1 LKSWHWDE
9 LAWIKR
15 REAISASL
23 PFMRIWVNFTRH
35 DPTWSVQCLSE
46 DARTV
51 ISPQVRIARE
61 STLLN
66 LLRASGADE
75 PTILAVSRDM
85 QQTGHGTVAVDVNSK
100 GIKLLQIK
108 QTF

>member
-1 LKSWHWDE
+1 MFTP
-9 LAWIKR
+9 R
-15 REAISASL
+15 VAISASL
-23 PFMRIWVNFTRH
+23 LSMRIWVNFIRRDT
-35 DPTWSVQCLSE
+35 TWSVQCLAE

-51 ISPQVRIARE
+51 ISPHVRIARD

-75 PTILAVSRDM
+75 ATVLAVSRDM
-85 QQTGHGTVAVDVNSK
+85 QQTGGGTVAVDVNSK

>member
-1 LKSWHWDE
+1 
-9 LAWIKR
+9 
-15 REAISASL
+15 
-23 PFMRIWVNFTRH
+23 MRIWFRFTH
-35 DPTWSVQCLSE
+35 LETTWSVQCLAE

-51 ISPQVRIARE
+51 ISPQVRIARD

-75 PTILAVSRDM
+75 ATVQAVSRDM
-85 QQTGHGTVAVDVNSK
+85 QKGRGTVAVDVNSK
-100 GIKLLQIK
+100 GIKLLQIE

>member
-1 LKSWHWDE
+1 
-9 LAWIKR
+9 
-15 REAISASL
+15 
-23 PFMRIWVNFTRH
+23 MRIWVNFMHSDT
-35 DPTWSVQCLSE
+35 TWSVQCLAE

-51 ISPQVRIARE
+51 ISPHVRIARE

-75 PTILAVSRDM
+75 GTVLTVSRDM
-85 QQTGHGTVAVDVNSK
+85 QKAGHGTVAVDVNSK

>member
-1 LKSWHWDE
+1 
-9 LAWIKR
+9 
-15 REAISASL
+15 
-23 PFMRIWVNFTRH
+23 MRIWLKFTH
-35 DPTWSVQCLSE
+35 LETTWSVQCLAE

-51 ISPQVRIARE
+51 ISPQVRIARD

-75 PTILAVSRDM
+75 ATVQAVSRDM
-85 QQTGHGTVAVDVNSK
+85 QKGRGTVAMDVNSK
-100 GIKLLQIK
+100 GIKLLQIE

>member
-1 LKSWHWDE
+1 MVTP
-9 LAWIKR
+9 R
-15 REAISASL
+15 VAISASL
-23 PFMRIWVNFTRH
+23 LSMRIWVNFMHRDT
-35 DPTWSVQCLSE
+35 TWSVQCLAE

-51 ISPQVRIARE
+51 ISPHVRIARD

-75 PTILAVSRDM
+75 DTVRAVSRDM
-85 QQTGHGTVAVDVNSK
+85 RQTGSGTVAINVNSK

>member
-1 LKSWHWDE
+1 
-9 LAWIKR
+9 
-15 REAISASL
+15 
-23 PFMRIWVNFTRH
+23 MRVWVNFTH
-35 DPTWSVQCLSE
+35 LDTTWSVQCLAE

-51 ISPQVRIARE
+51 ISPLVRIARD

-75 PTILAVSRDM
+75 NTVLAVSRDM
-85 QQTGHGTVAVDVNSK
+85 QKMGRGTVAVDVNSK

-108 QTF
+108 HTF

>member
-1 LKSWHWDE
+1 
-9 LAWIKR
+9 
-15 REAISASL
+15 
-23 PFMRIWVNFTRH
+23 MRIWVNFMRL
-35 DPTWSVQCLSE
+35 DSTWSVQCLAE

-51 ISPQVRIARE
+51 ISPHVRIARD

-75 PTILAVSRDM
+75 ATVLAVSRDM
-85 QQTGHGTVAVDVNSK
+85 QQNGGGTVAVDVNSK

>member
-1 LKSWHWDE
+1 MFTP
-9 LAWIKR
+9 R
-15 REAISASL
+15 VAISASL
-23 PFMRIWVNFTRH
+23 LSMRIWVNFIRRDT
-35 DPTWSVQCLSE
+35 TWSVQCLAE

-51 ISPQVRIARE
+51 ISPHVRIARD

-75 PTILAVSRDM
+75 ATVLAVSRDM
-85 QQTGHGTVAVDVNSK
+85 QQTGGGTVAVDVNSK

-108 QTF
+108 QTL

>member
-1 LKSWHWDE
+1 MVTP
-9 LAWIKR
+9 R
-15 REAISASL
+15 VAISASL
-23 PFMRIWVNFTRH
+23 LSMRIWVNFMHRDT
-35 DPTWSVQCLSE
+35 TWSVQCLAE

-51 ISPQVRIARE
+51 ISPHVRIARD

-75 PTILAVSRDM
+75 DTVRAVSRDM
-85 QQTGHGTVAVDVNSK
+85 QQTGSGTVAINVNSK

>member
-1 LKSWHWDE
+1 
-9 LAWIKR
+9 
-15 REAISASL
+15 
-23 PFMRIWVNFTRH
+23 MRIWVNFKRL
-35 DPTWSVQCLSE
+35 DSTWSVQCLAE

-51 ISPQVRIARE
+51 ISPHVRIARD

-66 LLRASGADE
+66 LLRASGANE
-75 PTILAVSRDM
+75 ATVQAVSRDM
-85 QQTGHGTVAVDVNSK
+85 QQNGGGTVAVDVNSK

>member
-1 LKSWHWDE
+1 
-9 LAWIKR
+9 
-15 REAISASL
+15 
-23 PFMRIWVNFTRH
+23 MRIWVNFMRLDT
-35 DPTWSVQCLSE
+35 TWSVQCLAE

-51 ISPQVRIARE
+51 ISPHVRIARD

-75 PTILAVSRDM
+75 ATVQAVSRDM
-85 QQTGHGTVAVDVNSK
+85 QQNGGGTVTVDVNSK

>member
-1 LKSWHWDE
+1 
-9 LAWIKR
+9 
-15 REAISASL
+15 
-23 PFMRIWVNFTRH
+23 MRIWVNFMRLDT
-35 DPTWSVQCLSE
+35 TWSVQCLAE

-51 ISPQVRIARE
+51 ISPHVRIARD

-75 PTILAVSRDM
+75 ATILAVSRDM
-85 QQTGHGTVAVDVNSK
+85 QQNGGGTVAVDVNSK